1 MRLPSLCIAI
11 LLSCQAIGV
20 VSAQQQTPP
29 IPPQTVDTP
38 VPPTVTLPSP
48 PALPSDVPDRPLTA
62 NEAARIALR
71 LQPNILIARANILAA
86 QGRTQQVRSGLL
98 PTVSLSGSYTRVESL
113 SGTGGTGVVNTG
125 GGSGTGVG
133 TGSTGGGTGTG
144 SSTGTGSAGGTSAG
158 GGSTGG
164 STGGTTGGTG
174 SGGIGNGGTGSGSTG
189 GTGNGG
195 STGSGSTGGNGST
208 GPTTVTQLGASNG
221 LQTNGFLASAAVRQ
235 LIFDFNHTRDLVRQ
249 SAALE
254 RVANQNLTR
263 TQYDLVLQV
272 KQAFYFYNQTSRLVT
287 VNEQNVANRQSQLAL
302 AQARL
307 KVGLG
312 QPADVATAQTA
323 VSEAIAALTI
333 ARANAELARIDL
345 ALYMGIDPRIPLRTT
360 VTDEADF
367 PSNDVNGLVTT
378 ALRQRPEILA
388 AQATIQANQSGL
400 SAARSTNAP
409 VVSGS
414 LGATSRGDQFL
425 PQNDSFSVGLSIAFS
440 PYDGGLTAGRVKEA
454 RANLT
459 SARAQLLATQQGVT
473 SDVAQSYISLRTAEQ
488 RVNTANNEVTN
499 ATEGVRIAEGRYRT
513 GLGLFQDII
522 TAQAQLLTAQTD
534 LVNAQG
540 AVNAARAAINRAVG
554 NSLPAR

>member
-1 MRLPSLCIAI
+1 MRLPSLCIIA
-11 LLSCQAIGV
+11 LLCCQSFGTA
-20 VSAQQQTPP
+20 SARQQTPP
-29 IPPQTVDTP
+29 LPPKTVDTP
-38 VPPTVTLPSP
+38 VPPPVTLPSP
-48 PALPSDVPDRPLTA
+48 PALPAEVPDRPLTA
-62 NEAARIALR
+62 DEAARIALR

-98 PTVSLSGSYTRVESL
+98 PTVSLSGSYTNVQSL
-113 SGTGGTGVVNTG
+113 SGTSGTGVVNG
-125 GGSGTGVG
+125 GGGGTGVG
-133 TGSTGGGTGTG
+133 TGSTGGGSGTG
-144 SSTGTGSAGGTSAG
+144 FGTG
-158 GGSTGG
+158 
-164 STGGTTGGTG
+164 TGGTG
-174 SGGIGNGGTGSGSTG
+174 SGSTGGVSGGGTGTGGSIGGTGSGGTGSGSTG
-189 GTGNGG
+189 GTGMGG
-195 STGSGSTGGNGST
+195 ASGGTGGTSGTGST

-221 LQTNGFLASAAVRQ
+221 LQTNGFLASATVRQ
-235 LIFDFNHTRDLVRQ
+235 LIFDFSHTRDLVRQ

-254 RVANQNLTR
+254 RVVNQNLTR

-272 KQAFYFYNQTSRLVT
+272 KQAFYFYNQNTRLVT

-302 AQARL
+302 AAARL
-307 KVGLG
+307 NVGLG

-323 VSEAIAALTI
+323 VSEAIAALTV
-333 ARANAELARIDL
+333 ARANAEFARIDL

-360 VTDEADF
+360 ATDEADF
-367 PSNDVNGLVTT
+367 PSNDVNGLVTV

-388 AQATIQANQSGL
+388 ARATIQANESGL
-400 SAARSTNAP
+400 SAARTTNAP

-414 LGATSRGDQFL
+414 LGVTSRGDQFL
-425 PQNDSFSVGLSIAFS
+425 PKNDSFSVGVSIAFS
-440 PYDGGLTAGRVKEA
+440 PYDGGLTSGRVKEA

-459 SARAQLLATQQGVT
+459 SARAEFLATQQGVT
-473 SDVAQSYISLRTAEQ
+473 ADVAQAYISLRTAEQ
-488 RVNTANNEVTN
+488 RVATANNEVTN

-554 NSLPAR
+554 NPLPVR